1 MAIENLGLEIRI
13 LSNLIYDKAN
23 KVTMSE
29 ENLSFHQASILQ
41 YLKENR
47 DKEIVQ
53 KDIEHLFS
61 IKRSTANQML
71 KSLEARQLIKRV
83 TSPKDARKNIL
94 IITDEGLKTYDHL
107 ASHLHEVV
115 VKLHGDLSEEDL
127 ASFKKHYVNYGVTS
141 NSLRF
146 LFS

>member
-107 ASHLHEVV
+107 ARANQN
-115 VKLHGDLSEEDL
+115 LS
-127 ASFKKHYVNYGVTS
+127 G
-141 NSLRF
+141 F
-146 LFS
+146 LEI